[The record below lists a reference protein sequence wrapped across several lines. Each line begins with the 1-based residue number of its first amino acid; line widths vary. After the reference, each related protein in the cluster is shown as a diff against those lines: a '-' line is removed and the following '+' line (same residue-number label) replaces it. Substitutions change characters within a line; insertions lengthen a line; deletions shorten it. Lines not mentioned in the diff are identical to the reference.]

1 MRRETTQPGTPYAAG
16 VESDFL
22 SLLVCASSVRET
34 DKSGGGLSLS
44 RACFKLRPPWME
56 LGDREKDVCI
66 DRFGARLQFVTD

>member
-34 DKSGGGLSLS
+34 DKSGGAELIKGLLQVK
-44 RACFKLRPPWME
+44 AAM
-56 LGDREKDVCI
+56 D
-66 DRFGARLQFVTD
+66 GAGRQGERCLY